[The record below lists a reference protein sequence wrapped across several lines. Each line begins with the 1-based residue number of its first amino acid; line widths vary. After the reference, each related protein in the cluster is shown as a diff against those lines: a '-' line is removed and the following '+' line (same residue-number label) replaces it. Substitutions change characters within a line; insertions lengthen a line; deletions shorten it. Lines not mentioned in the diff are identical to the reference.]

1 MNDIFLLRIIY
12 RDAVSLHK
20 ITSTVESVNGARI
33 KRLDFRSKGKKFV
46 GIIAFEV
53 SRLIDFEH
61 IMLLIRRNSNIYK
74 VERVADMTICC

>member
-1 MNDIFLLRIIY
+1 MNDVFLLRIIY

-20 ITSTVESVNGARI
+20 ITSTVESVNGAKI
-33 KRLDFRSKGKKFV
+33 KRLDFRSKGKIFV

-61 IMLLIRRNSNIYK
+61 IMLLIRRNRDISR
-74 VERVADMTICC
+74 VERVADMDLCY